1 LKIQHFLKEVRY
13 HNEIG
18 QVVCP
23 LDTVSMKST
32 LNFVSDIDRKTT
44 LTIEK
49 LLNFQRE
56 LYLHPMYEEEMQYV
70 KEYCKEHNID
80 VNFL

>member
-1 LKIQHFLKEVRY
+1 
-13 HNEIG
+13 
-18 QVVCP
+18 
-23 LDTVSMKST
+23 MKST

-80 VNFL
+80 VNFLQKDFLRELYINDPDAYAENLHSYIL